1 MLDVLFERYK
11 SKRKKH
17 FLFYENEFY
26 EIKNKPLQI
35 LQVNIE
41 PSLLV
46 WHKYFERS
54 HIFCLDE
61 FKFHQPEHFRFLF
74 VLRIHWLRCNVYDK
88 KNIDNVM
95 KNYWNNPRFDII
107 IDNTNQYN
115 NFRKYCIGN
124 YYIEKNDN
132 VMKI

>member
-17 FLFYENEFY
+17 FLFYETEFY

-35 LQVNIE
+35 LQINME

-61 FKFHQPEHFRFLF
+61 FKFHQPEHFRFLDKK
-74 VLRIHWLRCNVYDK
+74 RIHWLRCNVYDK
-88 KNIDNVM
+88 KNIDDIM
-95 KNYWNNPRFDII
+95 KNTWNNPRFDII
-107 IDNTNQYN
+107 IDNTNQYD
-115 NFRKYCIGN
+115 NFRKYCIGK
-124 YYIEKNDN
+124 YYIEKNDK